1 MYILRR
7 VAKFV
12 SYQYTG
18 QTRPQ
23 MVKSVMI
30 MAQFPYGQK
39 WDMSLLVVP
48 FLVKRKQT
56 HKSEVMIFDFQA
68 KRSIKS

>member
-7 VAKFV
+7 VAKLV

-18 QTRPQ
+18 RTRPQ
-23 MVKSVMI
+23 KVNSVMI

-39 WDMSLLVVP
+39 WDMSLLVGP

-56 HKSEVMIFDFQA
+56 DKV
-68 KRSIKS
+68 RL

>member
-23 MVKSVMI
+23 KVKSVMI

-39 WDMSLLVVP
+39 WDMSPLEL
-48 FLVKRKQT
+48 RK
-56 HKSEVMIFDFQA
+56 
-68 KRSIKS
+68 IKFIMLTYN